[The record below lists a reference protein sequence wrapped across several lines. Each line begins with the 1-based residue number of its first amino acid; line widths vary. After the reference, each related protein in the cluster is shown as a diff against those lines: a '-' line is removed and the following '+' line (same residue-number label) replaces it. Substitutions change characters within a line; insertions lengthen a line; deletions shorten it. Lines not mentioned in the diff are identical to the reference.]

1 MKTSNE
7 YIALLRS
14 YTQQNAAKYGI
25 TSIGIF
31 GSVSRGE
38 QCEDSDL
45 DVFVELR
52 EADPVIMAHIH
63 DDLQNICQCNIDLI
77 RLRKGLNKYLLKRIE
92 QDAIYV

>member
-77 RLRKGLNKYLLKRIE
+77 RLRKGLNKYLLKIIE